1 MHSAKVP
8 LLFLNRAQRAKVPL
22 LFLNRAQRAKVPLL
36 ITAIGVVIML
46 ISAFSL
52 AGCATYIPIKSVR
65 MPTINGMDTVKNLGI
80 RDFENRSGVGGSVGA
95 QLTNYLTDKSK
106 QMIMATGKFTIG
118 K

>member
-1 MHSAKVP
+1 V
-8 LLFLNRAQRAKVPL
+8 N
-22 LFLNRAQRAKVPLL
+22 VPLL
-36 ITAIGVVIML
+36 IIAIGAVIAAVL
-46 ISAFSL
+46 NL
-52 AGCATYIPIKSVR
+52 AGCATTVPIKSVR